1 MYAFGLCCV
10 LEVGVGTAGVPI
22 WKVAEVAEVAEV
34 AAVFV
39 AFGETSR
46 ARAAAA
52 AIIAAAIEG
61 EWTRISRRMIMDGR
75 RSWNCLFRY

>member
-1 MYAFGLCCV
+1 MYALGLCCV
-10 LEVGVGTAGVPI
+10 LEVGVGTAGEPT
-22 WKVAEVAEVAEV
+22 WRVAEVAEV
-34 AAVFV
+34 AALFV